1 MSLIVE
7 PLFNVGMFC
16 TLQKEEKKIQN
27 GKKMLCIC
35 HYQALELYYQAH
47 VWTQDGIKYQQ
58 HLNQIPYCDGYCCL
72 FV

>member
-7 PLFNVGMFC
+7 PLFMMGCFVLNLKN
-16 TLQKEEKKIQN
+16 TKWE
-27 GKKMLCIC
+27 KMLCIC
-35 HYQALELYYQAH
+35 HYQALELYYEAH